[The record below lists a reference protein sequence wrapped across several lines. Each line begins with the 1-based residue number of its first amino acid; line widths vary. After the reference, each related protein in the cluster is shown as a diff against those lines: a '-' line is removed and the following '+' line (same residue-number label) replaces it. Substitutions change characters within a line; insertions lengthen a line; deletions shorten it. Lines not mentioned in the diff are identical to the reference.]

1 MTIEASNGDSD
12 DDCNDNMNNDILAKV
27 NENNA
32 ETSVQNQYIEV
43 VENVF
48 DSKRLHQE
56 EDEDVQ
62 SKELEWSIYLAKI

>member
-1 MTIEASNGDSD
+1 MTIEASNSDSND
-12 DDCNDNMNNDILAKV
+12 DYNDNMNNDILAKV

-48 DSKRLHQE
+48 DSKQSHQE
-56 EDEDVQ
+56 DV
-62 SKELEWSIYLAKI
+62 KIDDN

>member
-48 DSKRLHQE
+48 DSKRLH
-56 EDEDVQ
+56 
-62 SKELEWSIYLAKI
+62 